1 MDTPS
6 PSTASTTAHAVGYND
21 EPSITAAPLRST
33 DDLAV
38 DAGQLSSLILTTEAT
53 ATPQRIV
60 ESVTS
65 LTSSG
70 ILAEGQRMP
79 TVRDLARLLRTSP
92 ATVSSAYHALARS
105 GILRSRGRA
114 GTFVLRQS
122 RTHRYDAG
130 DLLAEA
136 PATAPD
142 RPIIDLSKGTPDL
155 SLLPD
160 IRPFLGKLGT
170 HKAFVNS
177 YDGPTILPMLE
188 QILRRNWPYEPEAM
202 TMASGAGDG
211 LAHTMNAFVQPGD
224 FVITEAPEYP
234 LILDMIEAHGA
245 MAFGV
250 PMDGFGMLP
259 DALDRAL
266 TMLESQRLAVP
277 HGGHQVSMILLQPR
291 AQNPT
296 GASFSPQR
304 IDALADVLLAHY
316 PNGVGMPL
324 IVEDDHSG
332 DVANAYATSLA
343 QRLPQHVVH
352 IRSFSKSHG
361 PDLRLAALSGPEDA
375 VEAIITQR
383 RLGSGWVSR
392 FLQEILYEMLADK
405 EAFHTVTNARH
416 IYATRQKTM
425 HALLLRQSLD
435 VHTGD
440 GLNLWIPV
448 RDEPAALRLLAEQ
461 GIRVAAGKPFLPSLR
476 ISADATGAD
485 AGAGA
490 GVDAHASR
498 GIRVTIAQQGA
509 VNEQVAAALA
519 QAAAVTPKTSTN
531 HSQFFMN
538 CVRTRGEEPPRL
550 YGVINGLLRM
560 RNGLRRSQELDDL
573 VDVLASSIGALTNP
587 RTNCPHRRRSRRRSL
602 AARDRRQLPEDR
614 PRTRRGQTRPRRAR
628 HPHDERLRFPP
639 RPGQPD
645 DVTPW
650 IGYNV
655 LDSPMRDE

>member
-65 LTSSG
+65 LTASG

-250 PMDGFGMLP
+250 PMDG
-259 DALDRAL
+259 
-266 TMLESQRLAVP
+266 
-277 HGGHQVSMILLQPR
+277 
-291 AQNPT
+291 
-296 GASFSPQR
+296 
-304 IDALADVLLAHY
+304 LLAHY

-375 VEAIITQR
+375 VEAIIAQR

-531 HSQFFMN
+531 HS
-538 CVRTRGEEPPRL
+538 
-550 YGVINGLLRM
+550 
-560 RNGLRRSQELDDL
+560 
-573 VDVLASSIGALTNP
+573 
-587 RTNCPHRRRSRRRSL
+587 
-602 AARDRRQLPEDR
+602 
-614 PRTRRGQTRPRRAR
+614 
-628 HPHDERLRFPP
+628 
-639 RPGQPD
+639 
-645 DVTPW
+645 
-650 IGYNV
+650 
-655 LDSPMRDE
+655 

>member
-1 MDTPS
+1 M
-6 PSTASTTAHAVGYND
+6 
-21 EPSITAAPLRST
+21 
-33 DDLAV
+33 
-38 DAGQLSSLILTTEAT
+38 
-53 ATPQRIV
+53 
-60 ESVTS
+60 
-65 LTSSG
+65 TSSG

-105 GILRSRGRA
+105 GIPRSRGRA

-250 PMDGFGMLP
+250 PMDGSGMLP
-259 DALDRAL
+259 DGTRPCADHAGIAASGGAARRPSGQYDPAAAARPEPYRGQLQPATHRRFGGRAARAL
-266 TMLESQRLAVP
+266 PEWRWYAADCGRRSQWRCGQCVCDIVGATIAATRGAYPQFFEVARPGSALGCAVWA
-277 HGGHQVSMILLQPR
+277 GGCL
-291 AQNPT
+291 
-296 GASFSPQR
+296 
-304 IDALADVLLAHY
+304 
-316 PNGVGMPL
+316 
-324 IVEDDHSG
+324 
-332 DVANAYATSLA
+332 
-343 QRLPQHVVH
+343 
-352 IRSFSKSHG
+352 
-361 PDLRLAALSGPEDA
+361 
-375 VEAIITQR
+375 EAIITQR

-498 GIRVTIAQQGA
+498 LIRVTIARR
-509 VNEQVAAALA
+509 ELA
-519 QAAAVTPKTSTN
+519 STN
-531 HSQFFMN
+531 KW
-538 CVRTRGEEPPRL
+538 PPPW
-550 YGVINGLLRM
+550 
-560 RNGLRRSQELDDL
+560 LRR
-573 VDVLASSIGALTNP
+573 
-587 RTNCPHRRRSRRRSL
+587 
-602 AARDRRQLPEDR
+602 R
-614 PRTRRGQTRPRRAR
+614 P
-628 HPHDERLRFPP
+628 
-639 RPGQPD
+639 
-645 DVTPW
+645 
-650 IGYNV
+650 
-655 LDSPMRDE
+655 

>member
-122 RTHRYDAG
+122 HTHRYDAG

-375 VEAIITQR
+375 VEAIIAQR

-531 HSQFFMN
+531 HSKFFMN

>member
-38 DAGQLSSLILTTEAT
+38 DASQLSSLILTTEAT

-234 LILDMIEAHGA
+234 LILDMIFLMIRRPPRSTLFPYTTLFRSG
-245 MAFGV
+245 
-250 PMDGFGMLP
+250 PTILP
-259 DALDRAL
+259 
-266 TMLESQRLAVP
+266 MLESQRLAVP

-375 VEAIITQR
+375 VEAIIAQR

-531 HSQFFMN
+531 HS
-538 CVRTRGEEPPRL
+538 
-550 YGVINGLLRM
+550 
-560 RNGLRRSQELDDL
+560 
-573 VDVLASSIGALTNP
+573 
-587 RTNCPHRRRSRRRSL
+587 
-602 AARDRRQLPEDR
+602 
-614 PRTRRGQTRPRRAR
+614 
-628 HPHDERLRFPP
+628 
-639 RPGQPD
+639 
-645 DVTPW
+645 
-650 IGYNV
+650 
-655 LDSPMRDE
+655 